1 MRSLLP
7 VLCTGV
13 TARPSVFVCA
23 CLSLCAPTPA
33 LLCIYLCLLPTLPVT
48 RLPAC
53 KCCTCTRGCWGLF
66 LHMQHLHS
74 RGLWGYNL
82 HMQHMLHL
90 HTKGTDS
97 GYED

>member
-1 MRSLLP
+1 MYISTCASAGLCTLAGASVCAPAPLLP
-7 VLCTGV
+7 SVCVYLHPY
-13 TARPSVFVCA
+13 AR
-23 CLSLCAPTPA
+23 
-33 LLCIYLCLLPTLPVT
+33 LPVA

>member
-13 TARPSVFVCA
+13 TARPSVFACA
-23 CLSLCAPTPA
+23 CLSPCAPTPA
-33 LLCIYLCLLPTLPVT
+33 LLFIYLCLLPTLPVT

-53 KCCTCTRGCWGLF
+53 KCCTCTTTRRGAVSAHAAF
-66 LHMQHLHS
+66 AQQETVK
-74 RGLWGYNL
+74 YNL
-82 HMQHMLHL
+82 HMQHL